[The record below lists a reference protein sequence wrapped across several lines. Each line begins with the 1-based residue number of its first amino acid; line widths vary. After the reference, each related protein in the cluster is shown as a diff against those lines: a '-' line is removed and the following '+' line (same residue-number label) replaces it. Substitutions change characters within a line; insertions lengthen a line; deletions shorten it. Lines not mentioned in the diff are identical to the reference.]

1 MQGRTHHLPSP
12 PTPGRRRGTHSWVL
26 GIAPRHGSG
35 KSLGYIVPIVDR
47 VLRERDRE
55 KAQGRKSKRVR
66 AIIVYPMNALANSQI
81 KELEKFLVDGYGA
94 GREPVTFARYTGQE
108 SDEKRRE
115 IRNNPPDILLT
126 NYVMLEL
133 MLTRPVERDHLIKM
147 AQGLDFLVFDE
158 LHTYRGRQGAD
169 VAMLIRRVRQA
180 CQAPNVQCVGTSATM
195 SSEGTAEDQRNTVAR
210 VATKVF
216 GTSVSPDTIITETL

>member
-55 KAQGRKSKRVR
+55 KAQGRKNKRVR

-81 KELEKFLVDGYGA
+81 KELEKFLVNGYGA
-94 GREPVTFARYTGQE
+94 GREPVTFARYTAYE
-108 SDEKRRE
+108 CHEKRRY
-115 IRNNPPDILLT
+115 IRNNRPHIRLT
-126 NYVMLEL
+126 SRATLEL
-133 MLTRPVERDHLIKM
+133 MLPRPVERDHLIKM
-147 AQGLDFLVFDE
+147 AQGLDILVFDE
-158 LHTYRGRQGAD
+158 RHTDRGRQGAD

-180 CQAPNVQCVGTSATM
+180 CQAPNGQC
-195 SSEGTAEDQRNTVAR
+195 
-210 VATKVF
+210 
-216 GTSVSPDTIITETL
+216 